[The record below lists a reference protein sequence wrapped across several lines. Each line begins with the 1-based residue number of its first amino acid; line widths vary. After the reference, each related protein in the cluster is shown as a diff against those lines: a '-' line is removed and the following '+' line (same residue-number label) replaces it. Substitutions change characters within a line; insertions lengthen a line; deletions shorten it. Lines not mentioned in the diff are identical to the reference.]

1 MKATSTT
8 AKSRCALFAALAL
21 LHAPNARANDCK
33 PDAEAKA
40 IMTRGVYSFAWEN
53 DAFGGDHKDSDR
65 YYTNGLKAAWV
76 SPTLRKRNYD
86 CASQS
91 ELFAWVD
98 GFNDLMLLR
107 RISGDDPDAI
117 KRNIVIG
124 LGQSMYTPS
133 GTRRDRPEL
142 TRNDRPYAGWLY
154 LSYGLNARIDAN
166 TTQASDT
173 LHALELNVGMVG
185 PASHAKQLQS
195 WWHVHVLDIPIFR
208 GWDNQLHNEPGIL
221 LAYERKYRRRA
232 WRDENGK
239 FEHDLI
245 WHWGGAAGNV
255 GTYANAGVEFRLGTT
270 VPDDFGTSPI
280 RPGGNSNAPLGDK
293 LSSDKKEKLTTASD
307 RSRIESGVHAY
318 AAFNAKAVARD
329 IFLDGNTFRTS
340 HSVSKRPFVADAAIG
355 VVFRYKAIALHVSH
369 VVRSREFN
377 LQAGRQKFASGILSC
392 EF

>member
-53 DAFGGDHKDSDR
+53 DASGGDHKDSDR

-208 GWDNQLHNEPGIL
+208 GWGT
-221 LAYERKYRRRA
+221 
-232 WRDENGK
+232 
-239 FEHDLI
+239 
-245 WHWGGAAGNV
+245 AGNV

>member
-1 MKATSTT
+1 MKATSTN

-40 IMTRGVYSFAWEN
+40 IMMRGVYSFAWEN

-98 GFNDLMLLR
+98 EFNDLMLLR
-107 RISGDDPDAI
+107 RMSGDDPDAI
-117 KRNIVIG
+117 KRNVVIG

-142 TRNDRPYAGWLY
+142 NRNDRPYAGWLY

-185 PASHAKQLQS
+185 RASHAKQLHRHGVRLWPRS
-195 WWHVHVLDIPIFR
+195 KMPNRSSSRPPRCGPGSNLTRLRPIQMPVTGRLPTRLRYGHAFVPR
-208 GWDNQLHNEPGIL
+208 PS
-221 LAYERKYRRRA
+221 
-232 WRDENGK
+232 
-239 FEHDLI
+239 
-245 WHWGGAAGNV
+245 AAASRSGRSNTTNV
-255 GTYANAGVEFRLGTT
+255 CS
-270 VPDDFGTSPI
+270 TSPPHRLQVFI
-280 RPGGNSNAPLGDK
+280 GLSLARAMGALG
-293 LSSDKKEKLTTASD
+293 
-307 RSRIESGVHAY
+307 
-318 AAFNAKAVARD
+318 
-329 IFLDGNTFRTS
+329 
-340 HSVSKRPFVADAAIG
+340 
-355 VVFRYKAIALHVSH
+355 
-369 VVRSREFN
+369 
-377 LQAGRQKFASGILSC
+377 
-392 EF
+392 